1 MQAQYEPKA
10 SYKQERLKKK
20 ATTKPQDNNSSSGNN
35 KQVYGRWM
43 KVVAVA

>member
-10 SYKQERLKKK
+10 SHKQERLQKKE
-20 ATTKPQDNNSSSGNN
+20 TTKPQDNNNNSNN